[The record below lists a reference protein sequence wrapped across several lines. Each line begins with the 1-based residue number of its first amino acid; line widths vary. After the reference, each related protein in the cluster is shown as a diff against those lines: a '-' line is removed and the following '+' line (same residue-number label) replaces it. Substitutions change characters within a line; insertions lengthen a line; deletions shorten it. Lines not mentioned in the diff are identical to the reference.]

1 MDSESKKEVVQEDEA
16 FRKKELVNFAGI
28 RIGPLPPPAEMQEYE
43 RLYPG
48 SAQMIF
54 ELWREQSRHRM
65 ELEKTII
72 YGNNKRANTAQI
84 FSFLIVLIALA
95 GGFTLIFLGKDIV
108 GLASIITAITA
119 LVAVFL
125 WGQGIKRD
133 KKKEE

>member
-1 MDSESKKEVVQEDEA
+1 MDSEGIKEVLHEDEA
-16 FRKKELVNFAGI
+16 SHKKGLVNFAGI
-28 RIGPLPPPAEMQEYE
+28 RIGPLPPPTEMQEYE
-43 RLYPG
+43 RLYTG

-54 ELWREQSRHRM
+54 ELWREQSKHRM
-65 ELEKTII
+65 GLEKTII
-72 YGNNKRANTAQI
+72 NGNNKRANTAQI
-84 FSFLIVLIALA
+84 FSFFIVLIALV
-95 GGFTLIFLGKDIV
+95 GGFTLIFLGKDVV